1 MYYLCHHNIVL
12 PHSFISNLIQFYTSC
27 SKVVPALNGKVSPSG
42 SYPTLG
48 NWMSECGKSKLVV
61 PDGDL
66 ETYFDNIGRYHIKS
80 YHVSASENKKSRIF
94 TMGIHIVLNDD
105 IILQNRSD
113 LIAINWGNDMDVFE
127 KQETNERNN

>member
-1 MYYLCHHNIVL
+1 
-12 PHSFISNLIQFYTSC
+12 
-27 SKVVPALNGKVSPSG
+27 
-42 SYPTLG
+42 
-48 NWMSECGKSKLVV
+48 MSECGKSKLVV